1 MAEFTITPNEVHVWS
16 LRLND
21 SRAEPEETYE
31 SLLSEDERD
40 RAEKLRFKEDRR
52 RFILARGNL
61 RLLLSRYLNKKPRQL
76 WIRYGR
82 YGKPYLSEE
91 SNPKKISF
99 NLSHSKDTVLY
110 AFSYDRK
117 IGIDIEFLR
126 PVSKAG
132 KIVERFFSEEEISY
146 YNSQDSESKN
156 EKFFKLWCSREAYS
170 KALGSGLHL
179 PRGDISISFVSGKF
193 KKNIEETKD
202 HAEIRL
208 YELSA
213 DKGYTAY
220 LAASGSE
227 PEIILRDLNSI

>member
-1 MAEFTITPNEVHVWS
+1 MTEFIITPNEVHVWS

-21 SRAEPEETYE
+21 RRAEPEEIYE

-40 RAEKLRFKEDRR
+40 RAEKLRFNEDRR

-91 SNPKKISF
+91 SNQKKISF

-126 PVSKAG
+126 PVSKAD
-132 KIVERFFSEEEISY
+132 KIVERFFSEEERAY
-146 YNSQDSESKN
+146 YSMNGSESKR

-179 PRGDISISFVSGKF
+179 PRGDISISLVSGQSI
-193 KKNIEETKD
+193 KKVQGGTSGP
-202 HAEIRL
+202 EIRL

-213 DKGYTAY
+213 DKGYSAY

-227 PEIILRDLNSI
+227 PEIILRDINFV